1 MCQLIVE
8 VGRSYFSVC
17 HLVKDILVITVKNCI
32 TLGDTTLYQS
42 AELATEL

>member
-1 MCQLIVE
+1 MCQLAVE

-17 HLVKDILVITVKNCI
+17 HLVKDIITVKNCI
-32 TLGDTTLYQS
+32 TLGDTTPYQS